1 MSEQLVTPENVT
13 TKDGKINLLDL
24 NRQQMREFFK
34 DLGEK
39 PFRADQVMKWMY
51 HYCCDNFDEMTD
63 INKVLRGKLKEVAEI
78 RAPEVV
84 EEQRSSDGTIKW
96 AIAVGDQ
103 RVETVYIPEDDRATL
118 CVSSQVGCALECK
131 FCSTAQ
137 QGFNRNLRVSE
148 IIGQVWRAAKIVG
161 AAKVTGQRPITNVVM
176 MGMGEPLLNL
186 NNVVPAMEIMLDD
199 FGFGLSKRRVTLS
212 TSGVV
217 PALDKLGDMI
227 DVALAISLH
236 APNDE
241 IRDEIVPIN
250 KKYNIETFLAAVRR
264 YLESEGFPVYDCDS
278 RTKALYDAIPG
289 LKARI
294 EVELGISWSQIG
306 VIFADAARRQKLE
319 SIVYPFVVRDILEWK
334 SGLMSRLA
342 FIESAVAMD
351 KREFDGLYD
360 EVLLVDAP
368 AAARFGRNPKAA
380 QRDSLQ
386 SFDRARVSY
395 IIENDSTIEEL
406 HKKTD
411 QILCR
416 LI

>member
-1 MSEQLVTPENVT
+1 MSEQIVTPDTAALTVPN
-13 TKDGKINLLDL
+13 KDAKINLLDL

-34 DLGEK
+34 NMGEK

-51 HYCCDNFDEMTD
+51 HYCCDDFDEMTD
-63 INKVLRGKLKEVAEI
+63 INKVLRSKLKEVAEI

-84 EEQRSSDGTIKW
+84 EEQRSTDGTIKW

-103 RVETVYIPEDDRATL
+103 RVETVYIPEEDRATL

-161 AAKVTGQRPITNVVM
+161 AVKTTGVRPITNVVM

-236 APNDE
+236 APNDT

-250 KKYNIETFLAAVRR
+250 KKYNIETFLNSVRGYISKSNANQGRVTIEYVMLDHVNDGTEHAHELAA
-264 YLESEGFPVYDCDS
+264 LLKDTPCKINLIPWNPFPGAPYGRS
-278 RTKALYDAIPG
+278 SK
-289 LKARI
+289 KK
-294 EVELGISWSQIG
+294 EN
-306 VIFADAARRQKLE
+306 KLE
-319 SIVYPFVVRDILEWK
+319 NR
-334 SGLMSRLA
+334 R
-342 FIESAVAMD
+342 
-351 KREFDGLYD
+351 
-360 EVLLVDAP
+360 
-368 AAARFGRNPKAA
+368 
-380 QRDSLQ
+380 
-386 SFDRARVSY
+386 
-395 IIENDSTIEEL
+395 
-406 HKKTD
+406 
-411 QILCR
+411 
-416 LI
+416 

>member
-1 MSEQLVTPENVT
+1 MSEQIVTPDTAALTVPN
-13 TKDGKINLLDL
+13 KDAKINLLDL

-34 DLGEK
+34 NMGEK

-51 HYCCDNFDEMTD
+51 HYCCDDFDEMTD
-63 INKVLRGKLKEVAEI
+63 INKVLRSKLKEVAEI

-84 EEQRSSDGTIKW
+84 EEQRSTDGTIKW

-103 RVETVYIPEDDRATL
+103 RVETVYIPEEDRATL

-161 AAKVTGQRPITNVVM
+161 AVKTTGVRPITNVVM

-227 DVALAISLH
+227 DVALAFSLH
-236 APNDE
+236 APNDT

-250 KKYNIETFLAAVRR
+250 KKYNIETFLNSVRG
-264 YLESEGFPVYDCDS
+264 Y
-278 RTKALYDAIPG
+278 
-289 LKARI
+289 
-294 EVELGISWSQIG
+294 IS
-306 VIFADAARRQKLE
+306 
-319 SIVYPFVVRDILEWK
+319 K
-334 SGLMSRLA
+334 SNA
-342 FIESAVAMD
+342 NQ
-351 KREFDGLYD
+351 
-360 EVLLVDAP
+360 
-368 AAARFGRNPKAA
+368 GR
-380 QRDSLQ
+380 
-386 SFDRARVSY
+386 V
-395 IIENDSTIEEL
+395 TIEYVMLDHVNDGTEHAHEL
-406 HKKTD
+406 AALLKDKIGRAHV
-411 QILCR
+411 
-416 LI
+416 

>member
-1 MSEQLVTPENVT
+1 MSELVNTSEVAIPAVPN
-13 TKDGKINLLDL
+13 KNGKINLLDL

-34 DLGEK
+34 DMGEK

-51 HYCCDNFDEMTD
+51 HYCSDNFDEMTD
-63 INKVLRGKLKEVAEI
+63 INKVLRNKLKEVAEI

-84 EEQRSSDGTIKW
+84 EEQRSADGTIKW

-103 RVETVYIPEDDRATL
+103 RVETVYIPEEDRATL
-118 CVSSQVGCALECK
+118 CVSSRVGCALECK

-161 AAKVTGQRPITNVVM
+161 AAKVTGTRPITNVVM

-186 NNVVPAMEIMLDD
+186 TNVVPAMEIMLDD

-250 KKYNIETFLAAVRR
+250 KSTISKPSSAPCAATGEINANQGRVTIEYVMLDHVNDGTEHAHQLAELLKDTPCKINLIPWNPFPGAPYGRSSNSRIDRFSKVLMEYGFTTIVRKTR
-264 YLESEGFPVYDCDS
+264 GDDIDAACGQLAGDVID
-278 RTKALYDAIPG
+278 RTKRTLRKRMQGETIAV
-289 LKARI
+289 KA
-294 EVELGISWSQIG
+294 V
-306 VIFADAARRQKLE
+306 
-319 SIVYPFVVRDILEWK
+319 
-334 SGLMSRLA
+334 
-342 FIESAVAMD
+342 
-351 KREFDGLYD
+351 
-360 EVLLVDAP
+360 
-368 AAARFGRNPKAA
+368 
-380 QRDSLQ
+380 
-386 SFDRARVSY
+386 
-395 IIENDSTIEEL
+395 
-406 HKKTD
+406 
-411 QILCR
+411 
-416 LI
+416 